1 MPYIFLRNSKVIS
14 KNKSVYACPFL
25 RWTTFSNYLLAKKF
39 HFVVVSSCLQASIR
53 LQPGLAFVD
62 YIQYSTIVIVE
73 LDLLRRLVCQTVTV
87 AIPGFAK
94 SGKAPYSS
102 PEWTRVLGEQFCYRE
117 ASETPVPG
125 SGRLFLIRKT
135 PNLCWF
141 LFLGNQQTTPVQ
153 MHNWSQFAFSTV
165 WPQRSSIG
173 SVVGLVGHS
182 KRWGLWNWLG
192 QMLLLPLP
200 ILDK

>member
-1 MPYIFLRNSKVIS
+1 MPFNFLRNSKVIS

-39 HFVVVSSCLQASIR
+39 HYVVVSSCLQASIP
-53 LQPGLAFVD
+53 LQPVLAFVD
-62 YIQYSTIVIVE
+62 YFQYSTIVIVE
-73 LDLLRRLVCQTVTV
+73 MDLLRRLVCQTVTV

-102 PEWTRVLGEQFCYRE
+102 SEWTRVLGEQFCYRE

-125 SGRLFLIRKT
+125 AGRLFLIKK
-135 PNLCWF
+135 LLICVF
-141 LFLGNQQTTPVQ
+141 FLGNLQTTPAQ
-153 MHNWSQFAFSTV
+153 MHNWSQFATSTF

-173 SVVGLVGHS
+173 SVVGLVRHS
-182 KRWGLWNWLG
+182 KRWGLWN
-192 QMLLLPLP
+192 
-200 ILDK
+200 